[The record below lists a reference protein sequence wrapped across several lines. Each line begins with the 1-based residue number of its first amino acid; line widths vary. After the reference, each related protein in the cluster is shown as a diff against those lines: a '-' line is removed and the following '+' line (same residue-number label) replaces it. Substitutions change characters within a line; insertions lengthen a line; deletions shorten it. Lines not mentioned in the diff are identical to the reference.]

1 MVFRPTTELRF
12 DVVDDRPARV
22 NVDGRTV
29 ADLEPGQGVT
39 VLRGSNAARFITFT
53 PRNFATA
60 VRDKFHLHD
69 A

>member
-1 MVFRPTTELRF
+1 MVFRPTAELRF

-22 NVDGRTV
+22 NVDGRAV
-29 ADLEPGQGVT
+29 ADLEPGQGVS
-39 VLRGSNAARFITFT
+39 VVRGAAAARFITFA